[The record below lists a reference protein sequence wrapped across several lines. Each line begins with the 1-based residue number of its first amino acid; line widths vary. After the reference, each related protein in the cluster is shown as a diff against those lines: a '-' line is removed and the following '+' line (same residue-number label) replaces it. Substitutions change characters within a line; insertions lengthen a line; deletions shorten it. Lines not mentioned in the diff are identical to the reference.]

1 MYYIVVFFIVR
12 DVKTMTKTKGLTLFE
27 KFGLFIP
34 FVAFGFSAFSGY
46 FTESLFG
53 GSVFLE
59 QGLANIDVL
68 SLISLI
74 LMLLSLANLITIIKV
89 GIEWI
94 KGSSISY

>member
-12 DVKTMTKTKGLTLFE
+12 DVKTMTKTKELSFFE

-74 LMLLSLANLITIIKV
+74 LMLLSLANPITIIKV